1 MIRDDTRQTI
11 KFVIWVIGIIIA
23 IYIAS
28 VAIFYGAGSQS
39 RNNDREITK
48 LANQKTPIRNI
59 DTYYHLDRGVSSYSL
74 KGTSTKGQSYYFI
87 YLPKSK
93 RAYLMPEKKGVSE
106 NKIRSEFE
114 RLHSNQKISE
124 VNLGWYKGKAVWEVT
139 SQNKNNVYSYTL
151 YEFKTG
157 NEISEVANL

>member
-48 LANQKTPIRNI
+48 LANQ
-59 DTYYHLDRGVSSYSL
+59 
-74 KGTSTKGQSYYFI
+74 
-87 YLPKSK
+87 
-93 RAYLMPEKKGVSE
+93 
-106 NKIRSEFE
+106 
-114 RLHSNQKISE
+114 
-124 VNLGWYKGKAVWEVT
+124 
-139 SQNKNNVYSYTL
+139 
-151 YEFKTG
+151 
-157 NEISEVANL
+157 

>member
-59 DTYYHLDRGVSSYSL
+59 DTYYHHSLLVSFCFLPILDCDIAISIFFRQH
-74 KGTSTKGQSYYFI
+74 KGI
-87 YLPKSK
+87 YI
-93 RAYLMPEKKGVSE
+93 V
-106 NKIRSEFE
+106 I
-114 RLHSNQKISE
+114 
-124 VNLGWYKGKAVWEVT
+124 
-139 SQNKNNVYSYTL
+139 
-151 YEFKTG
+151 
-157 NEISEVANL
+157 

>member
-1 MIRDDTRQTI
+1 
-11 KFVIWVIGIIIA
+11 
-23 IYIAS
+23 
-28 VAIFYGAGSQS
+28 
-39 RNNDREITK
+39 
-48 LANQKTPIRNI
+48 
-59 DTYYHLDRGVSSYSL
+59 
-74 KGTSTKGQSYYFI
+74 
-87 YLPKSK
+87 
-93 RAYLMPEKKGVSE
+93 MPEKKGVSE

-139 SQNKNNVYSYTL
+139 SQNKNNDYSYTL